1 VTTTVSR
8 AAPTRF
14 AGPRMVVVATIALG
28 LTAPG
33 QTASISVFL
42 DPMIDKLGVSRTAV
56 STAYM
61 VGTLTGALAL
71 PWIGRAVDRY
81 GTRVTM
87 TIVAAAF
94 SLALVGLSFAQ
105 DIIGLGAG
113 FIGIRMLGQGA
124 LGLCAA
130 TLVSRW
136 YDERRGTVL
145 GLQGA
150 LGGGLIS
157 LSPVLLE
164 RLITATD
171 WRTAMH
177 VEAAVIA
184 LVLIPIAILLVRN
197 RPADIGQFIDG
208 RPAGRHAGAAERGM
222 TRGQAMRHP
231 YFWVLTATVGTAGFF
246 GTAIGFHQISLL
258 GERGLSAT
266 EAAANFLPQ
275 TIAGTLATLL
285 LGYLVDRGR
294 PRLLLAASM
303 LGFALAVA
311 WGTAVAPGWSA
322 LGFGLAIGAAGNA
335 LRSIEAGMT
344 PRLFGTAHIG
354 AIRGVV
360 SSVTI
365 AAVAFAPLLYSL
377 FHDWTG
383 SFQLVL
389 WLSTLVP
396 LAVMVAALL
405 VPLPHAGPTATRAAD
420 PNPAHAPD
428 LGAPTATAEP
438 PWQPEAPAAANEAA
452 EPLGDTTGTDGAD
465 PRPPEQP

>member
-1 VTTTVSR
+1 
-8 AAPTRF
+8 
-14 AGPRMVVVATIALG
+14 MVVVATLALG

-42 DPMIDKLGVSRTAV
+42 DPMIAELGVSRTAV

-94 SLALVGLSFAQ
+94 GLALVGLSFAQ
-105 DIIGLGAG
+105 DVIGLGAG

-136 YDERRGTVL
+136 YDRRRGTVL

-150 LGGGLIS
+150 IGGGIIS

-177 VEAAVIA
+177 LEAAVVA
-184 LVLIPIAILLVRN
+184 LVLIPVSILLVRN
-197 RPADIGQFIDG
+197 RPADIGQFVDG
-208 RPAGRHAGAAERGM
+208 HPAGSEHHRPEWGM
-222 TRGQAMRHP
+222 SRREAVRHP

-246 GTAIGFHQISLL
+246 GTAIGFHQIALL
-258 GERGLSAT
+258 GEQGLSAT

-275 TIAGTLATLL
+275 TVAGTLATLL
-285 LGYLVDRGR
+285 LGYLVDKGR

-335 LRSIEAGMT
+335 LRSIESAMT

-383 SFQLVL
+383 SFRLVL
-389 WLSTLVP
+389 WLSTIVP
-396 LAVMVAALL
+396 LLVAAAALIA
-405 VPLPHAGPTATRAAD
+405 PLPHSRGAVDSPSGAGD
-420 PNPAHAPD
+420 
-428 LGAPTATAEP
+428 
-438 PWQPEAPAAANEAA
+438 
-452 EPLGDTTGTDGAD
+452 
-465 PRPPEQP
+465 

>member
-1 VTTTVSR
+1 QRAYGTVHGGRRPDRTAAALGRCRKTLPMLQSRRRVSALIGAGGVSSDNDAAADSAAAARPVRRVAFHRHAGIDDASRHPHALGCLYQPTGKPIRRRAPWSATAVTTTAPR
-8 AAPTRF
+8 TAPTRL

-42 DPMIDKLGVSRTAV
+42 TPMIDELEVSRTAV

-81 GTRVTM
+81 GTRLTM
-87 TIVAAAF
+87 TAIAACF
-94 SLALVGLSFAQ
+94 SLALLGLSSAQ
-105 DIIGLGAG
+105 DVIGLGAG

-136 YDERRGTVL
+136 YDRRRGTVL

-184 LVLIPIAILLVRN
+184 LVLVPVAVLLVRD
-197 RPADIGQFIDG
+197 RPADLGQFVDG
-208 RPAGRHAGAAERGM
+208 RPHDRHTDAAEWGM
-222 TRGQAMRHP
+222 TRGQAARHP

-246 GTAIGFHQISLL
+246 GTAIGFHQIALL

-275 TIAGTLATLL
+275 TIAGTAATFL

-311 WGTAVAPGWSA
+311 WG
-322 LGFGLAIGAAGNA
+322 
-335 LRSIEAGMT
+335 
-344 PRLFGTAHIG
+344 
-354 AIRGVV
+354 
-360 SSVTI
+360 
-365 AAVAFAPLLYSL
+365 
-377 FHDWTG
+377 
-383 SFQLVL
+383 
-389 WLSTLVP
+389 
-396 LAVMVAALL
+396 
-405 VPLPHAGPTATRAAD
+405 
-420 PNPAHAPD
+420 
-428 LGAPTATAEP
+428 
-438 PWQPEAPAAANEAA
+438 
-452 EPLGDTTGTDGAD
+452 
-465 PRPPEQP
+465 

>member
-1 VTTTVSR
+1 MTTTAPR
-8 AAPTRF
+8 TAPTRF

-42 DPMIDKLGVSRTAV
+42 TPMIDELEVSRTAV

-81 GTRVTM
+81 GTRLTM
-87 TIVAAAF
+87 TVIAACF
-94 SLALVGLSFAQ
+94 SLALLGLSSAQ

-136 YDERRGTVL
+136 YDQRRGTVL

-184 LVLIPIAILLVRN
+184 LVLVPLAVLLVRD
-197 RPADIGQFIDG
+197 RPADLGQFVDG
-208 RPAGRHAGAAERGM
+208 RPHDRHTGAAEWGM
-222 TRGQAMRHP
+222 TRGQAARHP

-246 GTAIGFHQISLL
+246 GTAIGFHQIALL

-275 TIAGTLATLL
+275 TIAGTAATFL

-335 LRSIEAGMT
+335 LRSIEAAMT

-396 LAVMVAALL
+396 LAVAAAALL
-405 VPLPHAGPTATRAAD
+405 VPLPETEAATRTDAA
-420 PNPAHAPD
+420 P
-428 LGAPTATAEP
+428 
-438 PWQPEAPAAANEAA
+438 
-452 EPLGDTTGTDGAD
+452 
-465 PRPPEQP
+465 

>member
-1 VTTTVSR
+1 
-8 AAPTRF
+8 
-14 AGPRMVVVATIALG
+14 MVVVATVALG

-42 DPMIDKLGVSRTAV
+42 DPMINEIGVSRTAV
-56 STAYM
+56 ATAYM

-71 PWIGRAVDRY
+71 PWIGRAVDRH
-81 GTRVTM
+81 GTRKTM
-87 TIVAAAF
+87 AVVAAAF
-94 SLALVGLSFAQ
+94 SLALVGLSFAE

-136 YDERRGTVL
+136 YDKRRGTVL

-150 LGGGLIS
+150 IGGGIIS
-157 LSPVLLE
+157 ISPVVLE
-164 RLITATD
+164 RVIAATD

-177 VEAAVIA
+177 LEAALIA
-184 LVLIPIAILLVRN
+184 LVVIPLAVFLVRN
-197 RPADIGQFIDG
+197 RPADIGQYVDG
-208 RPAGRHAGAAERGM
+208 DTAGGRGGTGEWGM
-222 TRGQAMRHP
+222 TRGQTVRHP
-231 YFWVLTATVGTAGFF
+231 YFWVLTASVGTAGFF
-246 GTAIGFHQISLL
+246 GTAIGFHQIALL
-258 GERGLSAT
+258 GEQGLSAT

-275 TIAGTLATLL
+275 TVAGTLATLL

-303 LGFALAVA
+303 LAFALAVA
-311 WGTAVAPGWSA
+311 WGTAVGPGWSA

-335 LRSIEAGMT
+335 LRSIESAMT

-360 SSVTI
+360 ASVTI
-365 AAVAFAPLLYSL
+365 ASVAFAPLLYSL
-377 FHDWTG
+377 FYDWTG

-396 LAVMVAALL
+396 LAVMAAALI
-405 VPLPHAGPTATRAAD
+405 VPLPHPR
-420 PNPAHAPD
+420 
-428 LGAPTATAEP
+428 
-438 PWQPEAPAAANEAA
+438 
-452 EPLGDTTGTDGAD
+452 DGRQEILEND
-465 PRPPEQP
+465 

>member
-1 VTTTVSR
+1 MTATASHTAQR
-8 AAPTRF
+8 RF

-42 DPMIDKLGVSRTAV
+42 DPMIAEIGVSRTAV

-81 GTRVTM
+81 GTRTTM
-87 TIVAAAF
+87 AVVATAF

-105 DIIGLGAG
+105 NIIGLGAG

-136 YDERRGTVL
+136 YDKRRGTVL

-150 LGGGLIS
+150 IGGGIIS
-157 LSPVLLE
+157 ISPVILE
-164 RLITATD
+164 RVIAATD

-177 VEAAVIA
+177 LEAAAVA
-184 LVLIPIAILLVRN
+184 LIVVPLAVLLVRN
-197 RPADIGQFIDG
+197 RPGDIGQFVDG
-208 RPAGRHAGAAERGM
+208 DPANEHASTAEWGM
-222 TRGQAMRHP
+222 TRGEAMRHP
-231 YFWVLTATVGTAGFF
+231 YFWVLVASVGTAGFF
-246 GTAIGFHQISLL
+246 GTAIGFHQIALL
-258 GERGLSAT
+258 GEQGLSAT

-311 WGTAVAPGWSA
+311 WGTAVEPGWSA

-335 LRSIEAGMT
+335 LRSIESAMT

-354 AIRGVV
+354 SIRGVV
-360 SSVTI
+360 ASVTI

-383 SFQLVL
+383 SFRLVL

-396 LAVMVAALL
+396 LAVMIAAL
-405 VPLPHAGPTATRAAD
+405 VTPLPH
-420 PNPAHAPD
+420 PASR
-428 LGAPTATAEP
+428 
-438 PWQPEAPAAANEAA
+438 PEA
-452 EPLGDTTGTDGAD
+452 DT
-465 PRPPEQP
+465 RV